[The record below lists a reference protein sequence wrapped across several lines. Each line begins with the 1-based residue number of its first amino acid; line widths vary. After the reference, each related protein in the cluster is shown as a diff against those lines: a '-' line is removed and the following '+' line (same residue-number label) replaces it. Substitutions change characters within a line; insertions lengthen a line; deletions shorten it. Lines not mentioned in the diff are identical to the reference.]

1 MMRSRLAFQ
10 IVILSVLAMMLTTS
24 TVFAAFPVSRPFSA
38 TIQADQ
44 TVSSGRTW
52 VDKQGITHIRGMV
65 VNGIIAG
72 DINGQIQ
79 LTQNFD
85 IDATFSGDIQAT
97 AVITSVS
104 GELYGLFG
112 IVTFKAGK
120 LSGIFIIYGMRS
132 ASSTF
137 VVGTISGMLGN
148 LAYLAGTQIV
158 HN

>member
-1 MMRSRLAFQ
+1 MRSRLAFK
-10 IVILSVLAMMLTTS
+10 IVMFSVLAVMFTTS
-24 TVFAAFPVSRPFSA
+24 TVFAAGPMIRPFSA
-38 TIQADQ
+38 TVEVGQ
-44 TVSSGRTW
+44 TVSNGRTW
-52 VDKQGITHIRGMV
+52 VDKQGITHFRGMV

-104 GELYGLFG
+104 GELYRMFA
-112 IVTFKAGK
+112 IVTLQAGK
-120 LSGIFIIYGMRS
+120 LSGIFVIYGMGS
-132 ASSTF
+132 ASKTF
-137 VVGTISGMLGN
+137 VFGTISGMLGN
-148 LAYLAGTQIV
+148 LVHLAGTQIV